1 MPRRCVA
8 MPESL
13 ASLARG
19 SGIAGRRIS
28 KMVYWRAF
36 LIIAVAFAS
45 AGCSDNDAQQVAQRG
60 YTNVS
65 VDQFIEMMGSKDF
78 TLINTH
84 IPYEGE
90 IPGTDLLIPY
100 NQIERHKNELPQ
112 DHSSRLVVYCKTGP
126 MGHAAARK
134 LVQMGY
140 THVMHFKDGMNGWE
154 SAGRSL
160 QFRAQ

>member
-1 MPRRCVA
+1 MSRRCVP

-13 ASLARG
+13 ASLACNLG
-19 SGIAGRRIS
+19 SPEGESAE
-28 KMVYWRAF
+28 MVYWHAF
-36 LIIAVAFAS
+36 LIAAVAFAS

-65 VDQFIEMMGSKDF
+65 VDQFIEMMESKDF

-126 MGHAAARK
+126 MGHTAARK